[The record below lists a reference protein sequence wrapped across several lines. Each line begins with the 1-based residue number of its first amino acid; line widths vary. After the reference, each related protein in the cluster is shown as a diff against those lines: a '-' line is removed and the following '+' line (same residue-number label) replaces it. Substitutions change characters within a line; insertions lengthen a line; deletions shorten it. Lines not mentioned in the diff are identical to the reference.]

1 MEHRANPTHGLH
13 GDLIQ
18 DHHAFRIVDDDIG
31 KHMDREP
38 GIRHQKSREQGMC
51 GMAVLAEDT
60 LDIELD
66 GRAGGNEGT
75 CIIAVPDQMA
85 LPTFRTDEG
94 AEIDPGQEQMI

>member
-1 MEHRANPTHGLH
+1 
-13 GDLIQ
+13 
-18 DHHAFRIVDDDIG
+18 
-31 KHMDREP
+31 
-38 GIRHQKSREQGMC
+38 MC

-60 LDIELD
+60 LDVELD